1 MHIKQV
7 YFLLSKQEEHISSS
21 SYRYFVSKDQNTVRM
36 LGSVHQVRRLNW
48 NHSLV
53 ELTDLILGSTQITF
67 VEVNRFKR
75 QSRHVLPNWGY

>member
-36 LGSVHQVRRLNW
+36 LSSVHEKFDAW
-48 NHSLV
+48 IGISLV
-53 ELTDLILGSTQITF
+53 ELTDFILGSTQISY
-67 VEVNRFKR
+67 
-75 QSRHVLPNWGY
+75 QS

>member
-1 MHIKQV
+1 
-7 YFLLSKQEEHISSS
+7 
-21 SYRYFVSKDQNTVRM
+21 M